1 MEAYKN
7 QSEEEFWKSVNN
19 RGILE
24 PSPIIWNRFM
34 SKIVCDKNSVNP
46 EWIHFITGIY
56 CNYAQKF
63 TFMAVTSNKNFNE
76 FISFIDGNGYIV
88 TEIESTGKCKTYKVL
103 ELNT

>member
-7 QSEEEFWKSVNN
+7 QSEEEFWESVNN

-34 SKIVCDKNSVNP
+34 SKIVCDKKSVDP

-56 CNYAQKF
+56 CNYTQKF
-63 TFMAVTSNKNFNE
+63 TFMGVTGNKNFNE

-88 TEIESTGKCKTYKVL
+88 TEAESIGKYKTYKVL